1 MLLLLV
7 HAGATCALAGLVWVV
22 QLVVYPAFLAVG
34 PTPGWPAY
42 HEAHSR
48 RMALVVTVP
57 WAVQGVSLA
66 ALLLRG
72 QGPAWLLAAL
82 SVCALATVVVTV
94 TVSVPLHQRLGAY
107 DERLARR
114 LLRTNWWRTAAWT
127 VGAVLS
133 LLLVSAA

>member
-1 MLLLLV
+1 MTLLLV

-42 HEAHSR
+42 HAEHSR
-48 RMALVVTVP
+48 RMALVVTAP
-57 WAVQGVSLA
+57 WAVQGLSLA

-72 QGPAWLLAAL
+72 DGPVWLLAAL

-94 TVSVPLHQRLGAY
+94 AVSVPIHQRLGTY
-107 DERLARR
+107 DEQLARR

-127 VGAVLS
+127 LGAALS
-133 LLLVSAA
+133 LLLVSQA